1 MLGASDER
9 DIDKDVNDK
18 NAIKNEVVKNISRKK
33 VFRSRISILLIV
45 FVLAIFILVSMPIIK
60 SKAYPGM
67 YVLGGTFFILMFLFT
82 GIRYIISGSKMLLKI
97 WFIPGWSVDIVDIR
111 SVERSYNMISSPAGS
126 LKRLCVN
133 FRVKDKFTYLLISP
147 ICEKEFIKELKS
159 VNPNISIQIPY
170 KKGLWRILDWD
181 I

>member
-1 MLGASDER
+1 MG
-9 DIDKDVNDK
+9 
-18 NAIKNEVVKNISRKK
+18 VVKNKSGNK

-45 FVLAIFILVSMPIIK
+45 FVLAIFIPVSIPIIQNK
-60 SKAYPGM
+60 VYQGM
-67 YVLGGTFFILMFLFT
+67 YVLGGTFFLLMFLLS

-97 WFIPGWSVDIVDIR
+97 WFIPGWSVDIIDIR

-147 ICEKEFIKELKS
+147 ICEKKFIKELKS
-159 VNPNISIQIPY
+159 VNPHISIQIPY
-170 KKGLWRILDWD
+170 KKGLWRILYWD